1 MTILDHDPAAMDRPH
16 RTPDGEA
23 LLGRYRNELI
33 RPLIQGYVISH
44 KRKRQG
50 AE

>member
-1 MTILDHDPAAMDRPH
+1 MDGSH

-23 LLGRYRNELI
+23 LLGRYCNELI
-33 RPLIQGYVISH
+33 RPLIQGYIVSH

>member
-1 MTILDHDPAAMDRPH
+1 MDGSH

-23 LLGRYRNELI
+23 LLGRYRIELV
-33 RPLIQGYVISH
+33 RPLTQGCIVAH
-44 KRKRQG
+44 ERKRQG

>member
-1 MTILDHDPAAMDRPH
+1 MDRSH

-23 LLGRYRNELI
+23 LLGRYRNELV
-33 RPLIQGYVISH
+33 RPLIQGYVVSH